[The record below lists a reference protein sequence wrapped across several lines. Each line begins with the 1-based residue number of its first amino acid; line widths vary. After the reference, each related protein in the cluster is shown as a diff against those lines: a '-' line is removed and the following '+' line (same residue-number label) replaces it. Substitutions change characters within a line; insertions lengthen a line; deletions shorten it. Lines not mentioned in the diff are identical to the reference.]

1 MMHRA
6 APAAHDTAG
15 FSLIEVLVALAIVA
29 VALAAVV
36 RATGQMA
43 SNQAVMSERA
53 WALISAQNTISE
65 IRAQRIYPAVGRSSQ
80 ACPQGRM
87 AFVCERF
94 VEGTANNGFRNVTVR
109 VTLRG
114 DGRQVAELRA
124 LASAWP

>member
-1 MMHRA
+1 MIGGTS
-6 APAAHDTAG
+6 PAATEAAG

-43 SNQAVMSERA
+43 THHAVMSERA
-53 WALISAQNTISE
+53 WALISAQNVISE
-65 IRAQRIYPAVGRSSQ
+65 IRAQRIYPAVGQSSQ
-80 ACPQGRM
+80 PCPQGRM

-109 VTLRG
+109 VSLRG